1 MKRRLFYLAL
11 LLLPTMVWAQG
22 RALQTSID
30 STYEACLLARRSML
44 GKTASKEEMKEASQL
59 YAQTFQLYNIPIIDR
74 SYTNL
79 VPIEG
84 HIVYLPSFF
93 DSLSEGRKIHEFA
106 KRYRETDSER
116 RGVPENRQV
125 KVSNRAIKKK
135 ETIVFQYQPKGKTV
149 DFAIVTEPQRF
160 VTVFI
165 EAFDDRGVKI
175 GERIQRRDSAYEGYE
190 DCLLKD
196 IAVPEGTA
204 YYKITVQN
212 KSKKDSSFI
221 IIISD

>member
-1 MKRRLFYLAL
+1 MKRRLFNLAL
-11 LLLPTMVWAQG
+11 LLLPTMAWAQNG
-22 RALQTSID
+22 ILQTSID

-44 GKTASKEEMKEASQL
+44 GKTASKEEMKEASHL
-59 YAQTFQLYNIPIIDR
+59 YAQTFQLFNIPIIDH
-74 SYTNL
+74 SYSNL

-93 DSLSEGRKIHEFA
+93 DSLSEGKKIHEFA

-135 ETIVFQYQPKGKTV
+135 ETVVFQYQPKGKVV
-149 DFAIVTEPQRF
+149 DFAVVTEPKRL

-165 EAFDDRGVKI
+165 EAFDDTGMKI

-196 IAVPEGTA
+196 IVVPEGTT
-204 YYKITVQN
+204 YFKIIVQN
-212 KSKKDSSFI
+212 KSKKDTSFI

>member
-1 MKRRLFYLAL
+1 MKRRLFFLVI
-11 LLLPTMVWAQG
+11 LLLPAMTWAQEHV
-22 RALQTSID
+22 LQTAID

-59 YAQTFQLYNIPIIDR
+59 YAKTFQLLNIAVIDR

-93 DSLSEGRKIHEFA
+93 DSLSDGKIIYEFA
-106 KRYRETDSER
+106 QRYREIDSER
-116 RGVPENRQV
+116 RGVAENRKV

-135 ETIVFQYQPKGKTV
+135 ESVVFQYQPKGKVV
-149 DFAIVTEPQRF
+149 DFAVVTEPQRL

-165 EAFDDRGVKI
+165 EAFDDTGMKI

-196 IAVPEGTA
+196 IVVPEGTA
-204 YYKITVQN
+204 YFKITVQN